1 MPRGPPTPGWQAGS
15 QAGLLLTRASLAL
28 DRGNTMRY
36 APACRLAY
44 SDEVAVPALVQDFGE
59 KLGLIATHATDR
71 AAALKMATARK
82 GLANEYKR
90 SVRAHACTR
99 MHTHAHTCT
108 DTPHRHI
115 ATSPHRHT
123 ATPPHCPPA
132 CRWASGS

>member
-1 MPRGPPTPGWQAGS
+1 
-15 QAGLLLTRASLAL
+15 
-28 DRGNTMRY
+28 MRY

-99 MHTHAHTCT
+99 MHTHAHAHAHAHARHT
-108 DTPHRHI
+108 RHI

-123 ATPPHCPPA
+123 ATPPCPPA
-132 CRWASGS
+132 CRWGSGS

>member
-1 MPRGPPTPGWQAGS
+1 
-15 QAGLLLTRASLAL
+15 
-28 DRGNTMRY
+28 MRY

-99 MHTHAHTCT
+99 MHTHTCTRACTRT
-108 DTPHRHI
+108 DTPHRHV
-115 ATSPHRHT
+115 AASPHRRIV
-123 ATPPHCPPA
+123 TPPCPRA